1 MISFNGVVIVYLF
14 CIDVDVSPAVAV
26 RRLFMLSN
34 EAHSFLEDKDGIAIR
49 RNPPNVA
56 IAKLPNDV
64 LLRLHRQ
71 TCQNRTGPGI
81 AGRASPAVHGPW
93 AFTDS

>member
-1 MISFNGVVIVYLF
+1 MRGPKYVIVGMISFNGVVVVYLF

-34 EAHSFLEDKDGIAIR
+34 EAHSFLEDKDGVAIR
-49 RNPPNVA
+49 WNPPNVA
-56 IAKLPNDV
+56 IATAAKLPNDV

-81 AGRASPAVHGPW
+81 
-93 AFTDS
+93 